1 MIRLATA
8 VLDSRKNF
16 SFSPTTF
23 CTIPSTSELESLV
36 LVWPSKRGSGTFTEM
51 TATRPS
57 RTSSPVMAGSFSLM
71 MLLPLAKLLMTRVS
85 AVLKPDRCVPPS
97 RL

>member
-1 MIRLATA
+1 MIRFETA
-8 VLDSRKNF
+8 VLLSRKNL

-23 CTIPSTSELESLV
+23 CTMPSTSELESLV
-36 LVWPSKRGSGTFTEM
+36 LVWPSKRGSETLTDT

-57 RTSSPVMAGSFSLM
+57 RTSSPVIAGSFSLIR
-71 MLLPLAKLLMTRVS
+71 LLLRAKLLMTRVS
-85 AVLKPDRCVPPS
+85 AVLKPDRRVPPS